1 MSKTFDITG
10 IGVSVLDTA
19 LVVEQLPGSEEV
31 IRASQRAMGLG
42 GGVSVAIATA
52 GLLGGRVAL
61 ADSLGDDVAS
71 ESIIAELRR
80 ANVDLSTLQRTSEE
94 SASVASI
101 LVVAA
106 NGKRTIVYSPGT
118 APDLTWNDAVA
129 RQIASSRILH
139 LNGRHLDAC
148 HRGIDVAKSNDVTVS
163 FDGGAHRYRAEVLPF
178 LHASDVLIVA
188 EHFAMA
194 HMLACQTK
202 PRNSSPPELVAF
214 LQHCFEAE
222 IISVTCGEQ
231 GSWIGVR
238 GESTWHQSASPANP
252 VIDTTGC
259 GDTYHGAFLLALA
272 KGSPIKRCGEIA
284 SIVAG
289 SNAEHLGAMAFPIT
303 EVRSRIRNEL
313 GL

>member
-1 MSKTFDITG
+1 MNKTFDITG

-19 LVVEQLPGSEEV
+19 LVVDQLPGSEDV

-71 ESIIAELRR
+71 ESIIAELQR
-80 ANVDLSTLQRTSEE
+80 ANVNLSTLQQTSEE

-101 LVVAA
+101 LVEAA
-106 NGKRTIVYSPGT
+106 SGKRTIVYSPGT
-118 APDLTWNDAVA
+118 AHDLTWNDAIA
-129 RQIASSRILH
+129 RQIAASRILH
-139 LNGRHLDAC
+139 INGRHLDAC
-148 HRGIDVAKSNDVTVS
+148 HRGIDVAKSNSVKVS
-163 FDGGAHRYRAEVLPF
+163 FDGGAHRYRGEVLPF
-178 LHASDVLIVA
+178 VQASDVLIVA

-194 HMLACQTK
+194 HLNACEAK
-202 PRNSSPPELVAF
+202 LPNSSPPELVAS

-222 IISVTCGEQ
+222 IIAVTCGER

-238 GESTWHQSASPANP
+238 GESIWHQSASPANP
-252 VIDTTGC
+252 VRDTTGC
-259 GDTYHGAFLLALA
+259 GDTYHGAFLLSLA
-272 KGSPIKRCGEIA
+272 KGLPIKRCGEIA

-289 SNAEHLGAMAFPIT
+289 SNAEHLGALAFTIAD
-303 EVRSRIRNEL
+303 VRSRIRGEL
-313 GL
+313 GV